1 MQGNK
6 KEATGMR
13 EKAWDGGREGTAY
26 MCEKIAR
33 ESMLPIMQLKVVMC
47 VKIDRDAVGRERG
60 SSPVKVASFAV
71 K

>member
-1 MQGNK
+1 
-6 KEATGMR
+6 
-13 EKAWDGGREGTAY
+13 